1 MTMRVL
7 LATDGSSDAQS
18 ASAWLAGLPLP
29 AGSTVRVVTVATVAP
44 SPLDIPTVRDFQA
57 ALHQEARAVADATC
71 AMLAAP
77 GRTVEARVLE
87 GDPRE
92 ELVRLA
98 EEWPADLIVLGARG
112 LSAMAGLLLGSVS
125 TALARHASCPV
136 VVVKGSVR
144 AVRRV
149 LIGIDGSEAA
159 QAAATFVARLPL
171 AGDATVHLLGVVE
184 RPRYPS
190 SAPAAAAGVLLAAIE
205 QAVDERTAAL
215 RQALDRAAATLGPR
229 APRVERKV
237 LVGDPVDAIVR
248 AADTGTAD
256 LVVVGARGLGALKR
270 LLLGSVS
277 ESVLRHA
284 GCSVLIVRGTA

>member
-1 MTMRVL
+1 MRVL

-18 ASAWLAGLPLP
+18 ASAWLAGFPLA

-57 ALHQEARAVADATC
+57 ALHQEARAVADTTC
-71 AMLAAP
+71 ATLAAP
-77 GRTVEARVLE
+77 GLTVEARVLT

-92 ELVRLA
+92 EVVRAA
-98 EEWPADLIVLGARG
+98 EEWPADLVVLGARG

-125 TALARHASCPV
+125 TAVARHAPCPV
-136 VVVKGSVR
+136 VVVKGPVHT
-144 AVRRV
+144 VRRV

-159 QAAATFVARLPL
+159 QAAVTFVAGLPL
-171 AGDATVHLLGVVE
+171 PRDATVHLLGVVE
-184 RPRYPS
+184 RPHYPS
-190 SAPAAAAGVLLAAIE
+190 TAPAVAAGVLRAAIA

-215 RQALDRAAATLGPR
+215 RRALDRAAATLGPR
-229 APRVERKV
+229 APAVVQKV
-237 LVGDPVDAIVR
+237 LVGDPADAIVR

-256 LVVVGARGLGALKR
+256 LIVVGARGLGALKR

-284 GCSVLIVRGTA
+284 GCSVLIVRGTAS